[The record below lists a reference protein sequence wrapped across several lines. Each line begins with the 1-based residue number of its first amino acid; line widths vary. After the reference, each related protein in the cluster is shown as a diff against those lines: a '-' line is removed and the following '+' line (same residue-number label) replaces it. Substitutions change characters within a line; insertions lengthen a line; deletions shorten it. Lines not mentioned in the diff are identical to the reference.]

1 MEDPRIRK
9 FAQFLI
15 RSAVGLEKGEKIL
28 IELHGSETGLMKS
41 LVQEAYAVGGK
52 PFVHIFDYA
61 VEGALVQGAD
71 AEHMEEIASY
81 ELERMRDMDA
91 YIDIRATTNIS
102 MWHNVSDEAQKRYR
116 QYYWGPIHLAERCNH
131 TKWSVLRY
139 PNDAMAQ
146 LAGVSTEEYEDFYFR
161 ACLVDYDK
169 MGRAMQ
175 PLQDLMARTDKV
187 RIVAPGTDI
196 SFSIKGIPSFGMH
209 GNRNIPDGEV
219 IVFDGHGN
227 ATLKKPDDS
236 EIQAVYTFENGL
248 YTIAFDGG
256 EYVGETG
263 LFAADGNVYYAFLFY
278 SDKIAGAYLDC
289 DDLSVVR
296 LDETGNALR
305 YNSDGRSETG
315 RYTVLSDGLFYF
327 ESETGSSALYEICAD
342 GQVARSSFSSTYYAS
357 DFASIVFYSNGVV
370 LFNNASAMFYS
381 YDESSQKIY
390 TYTPSDSSEAN
401 AYGFVA
407 EEFEE
412 EDGSITYTDPADN
425 VTRTYMRF
433 DGKYTVLEDGK
444 GGKLEFQS
452 DGGAEFTVD
461 AVYTDST
468 GKQTQYYFLVYYGD
482 SGVET
487 MLACLATGALNGSV
501 SDYLFTVNYFIE
513 VNLTEKTFAFDSEKY
528 IYGLTAYDYTYVE
541 LLTVYGSGLAFLFEG
556 AYGYINV
563 VADVADGKTVYSV
576 SGSFNFIKDADGN
589 PLRFADGTLSKA
601 GFIDAQVEGFGNL
614 FASEFVAAD
623 GNTYHLNFYLAYNRN
638 VQQFVYI
645 IHSCTLAEE
654 IFRSDDGSA
663 VYSGWW
669 TVCTYG
675 TTSS

>member
-209 GNRNIPDGEV
+209 GNRNIPDGE
-219 IVFDGHGN
+219 I
-227 ATLKKPDDS
+227 
-236 EIQAVYTFENGL
+236 YTSSLIG
-248 YTIAFDGG
+248 TILPGITRASMIEVMKDWGYKVH
-256 EYVGETG
+256 EERVAIADIMK
-263 LFAADGNVYYAFLFY
+263 AAD
-278 SDKIAGAYLDC
+278 
-289 DDLSVVR
+289 
-296 LDETGNALR
+296 E
-305 YNSDGRSETG
+305 
-315 RYTVLSDGLFYF
+315 
-327 ESETGSSALYEICAD
+327 
-342 GQVARSSFSSTYYAS
+342 
-357 DFASIVFYSNGVV
+357 
-370 LFNNASAMFYS
+370 
-381 YDESSQKIY
+381 
-390 TYTPSDSSEAN
+390 
-401 AYGFVA
+401 
-407 EEFEE
+407 
-412 EDGSITYTDPADN
+412 
-425 VTRTYMRF
+425 
-433 DGKYTVLEDGK
+433 
-444 GGKLEFQS
+444 GKLEEVFGTGTAAVVS
-452 DGGAEFTVD
+452 PVKELDWEGKVAHISGGHIGELTQKLYD
-461 AVYTDST
+461 TLT
-468 GKQTQYYFLVYYGD
+468 GIQWGKLPDTKGWIVP
-482 SGVET
+482 VE
-487 MLACLATGALNGSV
+487 
-501 SDYLFTVNYFIE
+501 
-513 VNLTEKTFAFDSEKY
+513 
-528 IYGLTAYDYTYVE
+528 
-541 LLTVYGSGLAFLFEG
+541 
-556 AYGYINV
+556 
-563 VADVADGKTVYSV
+563 
-576 SGSFNFIKDADGN
+576 
-589 PLRFADGTLSKA
+589 
-601 GFIDAQVEGFGNL
+601 
-614 FASEFVAAD
+614 
-623 GNTYHLNFYLAYNRN
+623 
-638 VQQFVYI
+638 
-645 IHSCTLAEE
+645 
-654 IFRSDDGSA
+654 
-663 VYSGWW
+663 
-669 TVCTYG
+669 
-675 TTSS
+675 

>member
-209 GNRNIPDGEV
+209 GNRNIPDGE
-219 IVFDGHGN
+219 
-227 ATLKKPDDS
+227 
-236 EIQAVYTFENGL
+236 
-248 YTIAFDGG
+248 
-256 EYVGETG
+256 
-263 LFAADGNVYYAFLFY
+263 
-278 SDKIAGAYLDC
+278 
-289 DDLSVVR
+289 
-296 LDETGNALR
+296 
-305 YNSDGRSETG
+305 
-315 RYTVLSDGLFYF
+315 
-327 ESETGSSALYEICAD
+327 
-342 GQVARSSFSSTYYAS
+342 
-357 DFASIVFYSNGVV
+357 
-370 LFNNASAMFYS
+370 
-381 YDESSQKIY
+381 IY
-390 TYTPSDSSEAN
+390 TSPVKNSVN
-401 AYGFVA
+401 GH
-407 EEFEE
+407 
-412 EDGSITYTDPADN
+412 ITYN
-425 VTRTYMRF
+425 VP
-433 DGKYTVLEDGK
+433 
-444 GGKLEFQS
+444 S
-452 DGGAEFTVD
+452 
-461 AVYTDST
+461 
-468 GKQTQYYFLVYYGD
+468 
-482 SGVET
+482 
-487 MLACLATGALNGSV
+487 
-501 SDYLFTVNYFIE
+501 
-513 VNLTEKTFAFDSEKY
+513 
-528 IYGLTAYDYTYVE
+528 
-541 LLTVYGSGLAFLFEG
+541 
-556 AYGYINV
+556 
-563 VADVADGKTVYSV
+563 
-576 SGSFNFIKDADGN
+576 
-589 PLRFADGTLSKA
+589 P
-601 GFIDAQVEGFGNL
+601 
-614 FASEFVAAD
+614 
-623 GNTYHLNFYLAYNRN
+623 
-638 VQQFVYI
+638 
-645 IHSCTLAEE
+645 
-654 IFRSDDGSA
+654 
-663 VYSGWW
+663 
-669 TVCTYG
+669 
-675 TTSS
+675 